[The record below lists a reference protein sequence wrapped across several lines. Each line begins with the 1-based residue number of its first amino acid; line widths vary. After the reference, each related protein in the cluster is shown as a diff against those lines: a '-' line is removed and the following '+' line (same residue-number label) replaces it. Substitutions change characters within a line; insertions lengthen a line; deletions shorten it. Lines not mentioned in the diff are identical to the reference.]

1 MAFAIIT
8 EKYPGGNIKTLRSS
22 VVPLTPELEKKA
34 LALDGY
40 LAKRIP
46 EIERELV
53 ATRLLDEKIP
63 EPTSTRS
70 GGNVLLWHDLGSK
83 LRNICEKFEIT
94 GRRERA
100 WLWEAIEGSY
110 ATNRITR
117 ASRGRTRSHF
127 EYCFRLSRFPVEF
140 AQKLNWSE
148 WVYFFD
154 SRTVRE
160 DQRADDWVMSLV
172 SKGEQVGRKEFRRFT
187 ELLNKRVQRLDT
199 SVLTQ
204 DELFALY
211 DSCWT
216 ETKKKLL
223 LEGSI
228 SFATVATDSVGS
240 DH

>member
-1 MAFAIIT
+1 MGFAIII
-8 EKYPGGNIKTLRSS
+8 EKDSEGKVKTQRSS
-22 VVPLTPELEKKA
+22 VPLTKELEEKA
-34 LALDGY
+34 IALDGY
-40 LAKRIP
+40 LSKRIP
-46 EIERELV
+46 DLENGLV
-53 ATRLLDEKIP
+53 SGKLLDENIP
-63 EPTSTRS
+63 EPESKKTK
-70 GGNVLLWHDLGSK
+70 GNVQLWHALGVG
-83 LRNICEKFEIT
+83 LRAICDKYAIT
-94 GRRERA
+94 GRRERG
-100 WLWEAIEGSY
+100 WLWEAIEANY
-110 ATNRITR
+110 ATERIIR
-117 ASRGRTRSHF
+117 AARGRTRSHF
-127 EYCFRLSRFPVEF
+127 EYCFRLSRFPIEF

-223 LEGSI
+223 LEGNI